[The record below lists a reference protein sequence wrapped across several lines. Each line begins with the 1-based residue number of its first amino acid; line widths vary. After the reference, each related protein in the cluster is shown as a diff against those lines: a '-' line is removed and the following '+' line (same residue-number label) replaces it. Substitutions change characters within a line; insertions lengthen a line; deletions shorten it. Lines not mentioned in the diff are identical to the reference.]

1 MSANAPT
8 KAPLAEG
15 TAFDPGEDTPQ
26 FRLLLRI
33 ASALQAYGA
42 PAHRLEEAL
51 EHCAEHLNTEAQF
64 FSSPT
69 SLLVGLGPLRCQRMR
84 LMRTS
89 SGAPDLAKMVELD
102 ALLYEIAENPDDLD
116 RPHQRL
122 DQILN
127 AAPIYPYWLEVL
139 STMVAS
145 AGACVFFR
153 GTTHEIWMATLLSVI
168 VAILPRWVDRERYR
182 RRIFEP
188 TAAFLV
194 ALGAS
199 VLSVYVVEVK
209 DLRVVLAALIAL
221 IPGLGLTVSMTELA
235 MNHLVSGTARLAGV
249 MTVFLTMSFG
259 AGFAHSITN
268 RILPQSPDSLLSTPE
283 PLPGIA
289 MIIATLISPLAFAVL
304 FRARP
309 KEVPI
314 IWLAAVA
321 GVVVSQSADPFLG
334 PRFSAFLSSMTV
346 AVLANLLARVT
357 KKPALVMVLPGI
369 LLLVPGSLAFRSLDS
384 FMINEVQ
391 EGTQRAFETIMVA
404 ICLVGGLLSGNTLF
418 PPRRPL

>member
-1 MSANAPT
+1 MNTPMPPAESASP
-8 KAPLAEG
+8 P
-15 TAFDPGEDTPQ
+15 FDPSEDTPQ
-26 FRLLLRI
+26 FRFLLRI

-69 SLLVGLGPLRCQRMR
+69 TLLVGLGPLRCQRMR
-84 LMRTS
+84 LMRTT

-102 ALLYEIAENPDDLD
+102 ELLYEIAENPDDLD
-116 RPHQRL
+116 RPNQRL
-122 DQILN
+122 DAILN
-127 AAPIYPYWLEVL
+127 APRQYPFWLEVL
-139 STMVAS
+139 STVIAS
-145 AGACVFFR
+145 AGAVAFFG
-153 GTTHEIWMATLLSVI
+153 GTTHEMWMAGVLSII

-199 VLSVYVVEVK
+199 LLSVYVIEVK
-209 DLRVVLAALIAL
+209 DLRVTLAALIAL
-221 IPGLGLTVSMTELA
+221 LPGLGLTVSMTELA

-259 AGFAHSITN
+259 AGFAHSVTN
-268 RILPQSPDSLLSTPE
+268 NLLPERAHALLSNPE
-283 PLPGIA
+283 PLPQSALIA
-289 MIIATLISPLAFAVL
+289 ATIICPMAFAVL

-309 KEVPI
+309 KEIPI

-321 GVVVSQSADPFLG
+321 GVAVSQTADPLLG

-346 AVLANLLARVT
+346 AVLANTLSRLT

-369 LLLVPGSLAFRSLDS
+369 LLLVPGSLGFRSLDS
-384 FMINEVQ
+384 FMVNDVLQ
-391 EGTQRAFETIMVA
+391 GTTRAFETIMVA
-404 ICLVGGLLSGNTLF
+404 ICLVGGLLSGNTLL